1 MAVVNRKNNNSSL
14 DLLVCALLVIVTLVV
29 YWQVGNHDFVGFDD
43 KSYVTENYHVQS
55 GLTSESV
62 LWPFSLAGKAYW
74 HPLTWFS
81 HMLDCQLFGLNPK
94 GHHLTSL
101 LFHLANTL
109 LLFFVF
115 RRMTGCRWRSA
126 MVAALFALHP
136 LNVETVAWIAERKS
150 VLSTSFW
157 MLTMLTYFYF
167 TERPTVLRYILVLLV
182 YAFGL
187 MAKPMLV
194 TLPFVLLLLDYWP
207 LDRVESWPLEG
218 ERDEDVSDLAAALVH
233 RRRVSRL
240 LLEKVP
246 LLTLSLLSVHLT
258 LLSARYSLLAISTDA
273 VPMKLRIANALVSYL
288 SYIAKMIWP
297 HKLAVFYPF
306 PTMLPRW
313 HPVVSGLLLLCV
325 SILVLRNWR
334 RTPYLAVGW
343 LWYLGAL
350 VPVIGLKQAGL
361 WPAMADRWTYV
372 PLIGLFVM
380 IAWGVPDLLV
390 RYHHRKVALSI
401 AAAAVLLSLMI
412 VTWKQ
417 LHHWRNTIT
426 LFQHA
431 INVTEKNY
439 VAHTNVGHALSNQGK
454 IEEAI
459 PHFIQAVNIKPT
471 FPKGHSNLGSALARQ
486 GRNAEAVVH
495 LSEALQLDP
504 HSPGIHNNLGN
515 VLERQGKI
523 QEALSHYSTALQLE
537 PRFAEAHFN
546 LGTFW
551 ARQGRNEKGMAHFSR
566 ALELKPDFAAAH
578 NSFGVVLARQGN
590 LQQAI
595 YHFGEAVRLEP
606 DFVRAQNNLRTAIGQ
621 AKQSG
626 KKP

>member
-1 MAVVNRKNNNSSL
+1 M
-14 DLLVCALLVIVTLVV
+14 VTLAV
-29 YWQVGNHDFVGFDD
+29 YWQVSNHDFVGFDD
-43 KSYVTENYHVQS
+43 KSYVTGNHHVQS

-62 LWPFSLAGKAYW
+62 FWPFSLAGKAYW

-94 GHHLTSL
+94 GHHLTNL

-126 MVAALFALHP
+126 LVAALFALHP
-136 LNVETVAWIAERKS
+136 LNVEAVAWIAERKS

-157 MLTMLTYFYF
+157 MLTMMTYFYF
-167 TERPTVLRYILVLLV
+167 TERPTLLRYMLVFSV
-182 YAFGL
+182 YGLGL

-207 LDRVESWPLEG
+207 LDRVGFLPLEG
-218 ERDEDVSDLAAALVH
+218 KRDEDVSGLAGADAQ
-233 RRRVSRL
+233 RIRVSRL
-240 LLEKVP
+240 VLQKVP
-246 LLTLSLLSVHLT
+246 LLALSLLSVYLT
-258 LLSARYSLLAISTDA
+258 LLSARYSLMAISTEV
-273 VPMKLRIANALVSYL
+273 VPMKLRIANALVSYV

-306 PTMLPRW
+306 PTTLPTW
-313 HPVVSGLLLLCV
+313 QPVVSGLLLICV
-325 SILVLRNWR
+325 SILVLRQWR

-343 LWYLGAL
+343 LWYLGTL

-372 PLIGLFVM
+372 PLIGLFIM
-380 IAWGVPDLLV
+380 IAWGVPGLLV
-390 RYHHRKVALSI
+390 TYRHRKVALSI
-401 AAAAVLLSLMI
+401 AASAVLSALMI

-417 LHHWRNTIT
+417 LPHWRNTIT

-439 VAHTNVGHALSNQGK
+439 VAHTNVGHALSDQGK
-454 IEEAI
+454 LKEAI
-459 PHFIQAVNIKPT
+459 PHFIQAVKIKPT
-471 FPKGHSNLGSALARQ
+471 SSKAHSNLGRALARQ
-486 GRNAEAVVH
+486 GRNAQAVVH
-495 LSEALQLDP
+495 LSEALELDP

-523 QEALSHYSTALQLE
+523 QEALVHYSTALQLE

-551 ARQGRNEKGMAHFSR
+551 ARQGRNEEGMAHFSK
-566 ALELKPDFAAAH
+566 ALQFKPDFAAAH

-590 LQQAI
+590 LQEAI

-606 DFVRAQNNLRTAIGQ
+606 DFVRAQNNLRTALKQ
-621 AKQSG
+621 TKQSG